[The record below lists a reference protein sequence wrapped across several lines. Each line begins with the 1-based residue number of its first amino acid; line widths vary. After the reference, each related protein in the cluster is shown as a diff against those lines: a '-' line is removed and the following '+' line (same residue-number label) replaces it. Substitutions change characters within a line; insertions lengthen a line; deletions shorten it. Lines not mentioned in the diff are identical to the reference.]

1 MRTTRIYLPVPLR
14 EGATVEL
21 DERAR
26 RHAVTVLRLRAGDE
40 LTLFNGEGGEWRARL
55 EEVSKRSVRAR
66 IGQALAPAGDT
77 ESPLRITL
85 LQGIS
90 RGERMD
96 FTIQKAVELGV
107 SRIAPVVTERTQVRL
122 SGERLERRLHHWRGV
137 LIHACEQCGRDRL
150 PLLETPRPLAEALAE
165 SDEPGLLLDPRGDRA
180 ITDLPQRMTRV
191 RLLIGPEGGLSDR
204 ERSMAREASFEGLRL
219 GPRILRTET
228 AALAAIAALQA
239 CLGDFRS

>member
-1 MRTTRIYLPVPLR
+1 MRRTRIYLPVPLR

-26 RHAVTVLRLRAGDE
+26 RHVVTVLRLRTGDE
-40 LTLFNGEGGEWRARL
+40 LLLFNGKGGEWRARL
-55 EEVSKRSVRAR
+55 EQVSRQSVTAKVEE
-66 IGQALAPAGDT
+66 ALPTHDT

-107 SRIAPVVTERTQVRL
+107 SRIVPVVTERTQVKL
-122 SGERLERRLHHWRGV
+122 SGERLERRLRHWRGV

-150 PLLETPRPLAEALAE
+150 PVLEAPRPLAEALAE
-165 SDEPGLLLDPRGDRA
+165 SDEPGLLLDPRGDRR
-180 ITDLPQRMTRV
+180 ITDLPEGMAGL

-204 ERSMAREASFEGLRL
+204 ERSMAYEAGFEGLRL

-228 AALAAIAALQA
+228 AALAAIAALQSRF
-239 CLGDFRS
+239 GDLRS